1 MRKKLSFI
9 LCITLIISLMP
20 ITSTFAAKTVKAKSV
35 SIAPKAMTLMVGDIA
50 QLRATKNPK
59 NSTGKLTWIS
69 SDKSVATVT
78 SKGVV
83 QGVSEGTAT
92 ITVKTSNNKKASC
105 TVVVKKYLDE
115 DSIRESLREELKAEF
130 ATKKDI
136 QTLISQNTYTKS
148 EIDSKIASV
157 PSGGGG
163 STVVNNCDCG
173 KDFTD
178 GQSLSLLA
186 GQSLPFTIGCTLWGG
201 EQISTTIT
209 SVSIKKYHYNKVFKD
224 TFSPFKY
231 TLEIKGKVP
240 DFSNI
245 SNDTCPYITI
255 VYVSK
260 DKASNEAGSYY
271 LKSGDRG
278 KKEFTYSVEGDDFT
292 LTVNQYGIH
301 SDYEYFFIES
311 IDLGEW

>member
-1 MRKKLSFI
+1 MRKKLSLI
-9 LCITLIISLMP
+9 LCIALIISLMP
-20 ITSTFAAKTVKAKSV
+20 ATSAFAAKTVKAKSV

-50 QLRATKNPK
+50 QLKATKNPK
-59 NSTGKLTWIS
+59 NSTNKLTWTS
-69 SDKSVATVT
+69 SNKSVATVT

-105 TVVVKKYLDE
+105 TVVVKNYIDE
-115 DSIRESLREELKAEF
+115 NSIRESLREELKAEF
-130 ATKKDI
+130 ATKNDI
-136 QTLISQNTYTKS
+136 QALISQNTYTKS

-186 GQSLPFTIGCTLWGG
+186 GQSLPFTIDRTLWNG
-201 EQISTTIT
+201 EKISITIT
-209 SVSIKKYHYNKVFKD
+209 SVSIKKYHYNKIFKENYN
-224 TFSPFKY
+224 PFKY

-240 DFSNI
+240 DFSNVP
-245 SNDTCPYITI
+245 NDTDPSLTL

-260 DKASNEAGSYY
+260 DKDSSAAASYY
-271 LKSGDRG
+271 FENEDGG
-278 KKEFTYSVEGDDFT
+278 KQEATYSVEGDDFT
-292 LTVNQYGIH
+292 LTVNQYGIY
-301 SDYEYFFIES
+301 SDYEYFFIEALE
-311 IDLGEW
+311 LGV